1 VQINISSV
9 TDHPHQ
15 NEQHQVMITAI
26 IGFLKSL
33 KIKKIKN
40 KDLVWE
46 NELESIPII
55 MDYFVIF
62 CRAVLSVLG

>member
-1 VQINISSV
+1 
-9 TDHPHQ
+9 
-15 NEQHQVMITAI
+15 MITAI